1 MSVIIRYHLHA
12 ILQNDYTS
20 YMKMSQ
26 CLMKISQQ
34 GSEVFFCHM
43 FFILPNLLNL
53 KLAMTQ
59 IESYFQFSVAC
70 TFRFCIGKCL

>member
-1 MSVIIRYHLHA
+1 
-12 ILQNDYTS
+12 
-20 YMKMSQ
+20 MKMRM
-26 CLMKISQQ
+26 LIMKISQQ

-70 TFRFCIGKCL
+70 TFRFCFGKCLVKDKVMCASWTLHNAALY